1 MEGDEAARVR
11 RQGRVRGHPWR
22 AARQVLRVRVR
33 APGERRWAVRVRI
46 AFAPFPLLTLE
57 LELANGAVAA
67 FSSDRANVQP

>member
-33 APGERRWAVRVRI
+33 AAGERRWAVRVRI
-46 AFAPFPLLTLE
+46 SICVWPLH
-57 LELANGAVAA
+57 
-67 FSSDRANVQP
+67 FRSRF